1 MKNKINGSE
10 QKYKSVKFKDLE
22 NVFLQ
27 YEKDESTNPN
37 YSENEQKNPNTIV
50 KIPIINYN
58 STSNRNLK
66 EKLKKSLSK

>member
-10 QKYKSVKFKDLE
+10 QKYKSVRFKDLE

-37 YSENEQKNPNTIV
+37 YSENEQINPN

-66 EKLKKSLSK
+66 EKLKKSLTK